1 LRKGEWLAP
10 RFEGRVVVIRI
21 GRVGRIRSKRSTE
34 VVMSGRRRH
43 ERFAPAQPWDGALK
57 VLRDVIVQEE
67 PSGALVTI
75 GQAPGVI
82 GEQMTLD
89 VAGAGHVVTLK
100 VRVQES
106 RPVILDGNV
115 RHRVRLEVLERSRRP
130 EVAETFNPGVAV

>member
-1 LRKGEWLAP
+1 
-10 RFEGRVVVIRI
+10 
-21 GRVGRIRSKRSTE
+21 
-34 VVMSGRRRH
+34 MSGRRRH
-43 ERFAPAQPWDGALK
+43 ERFAPAQPWDGALS
-57 VLRDVIVQEE
+57 VLRDVIVQAD
-67 PSGALVTI
+67 PGGGLITI

-89 VAGAGHVVTLK
+89 VAGAGQVVTLK

-130 EVAETFNPGVAV
+130 EVAGETLVAGAAV

>member
-1 LRKGEWLAP
+1 MA
-10 RFEGRVVVIRI
+10 
-21 GRVGRIRSKRSTE
+21 
-34 VVMSGRRRH
+34 GRRRH

-57 VLRDVIVQEE
+57 VLRDVIVQED
-67 PSGALVTI
+67 PAGGLIAI
-75 GQAPGVI
+75 GQAPGII

-89 VAGAGHVVTLK
+89 VSGAGHVVTLK

-130 EVAETFNPGVAV
+130 EVTGEKLVAAV

>member
-1 LRKGEWLAP
+1 
-10 RFEGRVVVIRI
+10 
-21 GRVGRIRSKRSTE
+21 
-34 VVMSGRRRH
+34 MSGRRRH

-57 VLRDVIVQEE
+57 VLRDVIVQEDADGGLI
-67 PSGALVTI
+67 SI

-106 RPVILDGNV
+106 RPVLLDGQL
-115 RHRVRLEVLERSRRP
+115 RHRLRLEVLERSRRR
-130 EVAETFNPGVAV
+130 EVADESLAGAAV